1 MLDPD
6 QRSDAAPKGGPRRC
20 SASSWPRAP
29 TFHGHVAA
37 KLPALMSQSNE
48 EVSLR
53 NIFAPKDPLRG
64 SLLHHM
70 HADYECYCEQFIK
83 SRSAR
88 ACH

>member
-1 MLDPD
+1 
-6 QRSDAAPKGGPRRC
+6 
-20 SASSWPRAP
+20 
-29 TFHGHVAA
+29 
-37 KLPALMSQSNE
+37 MSQSNE

-64 SLLHHM
+64 WLLHHM